1 MLLAI
6 STLIRA
12 SPSHDTW
19 GEVVKGQKNK
29 LMGRKSEEGKKGKK
43 EKAQE
48 RVGLVVQ
55 VCNLETLG

>member
-1 MLLAI
+1 M
-6 STLIRA
+6 
-12 SPSHDTW
+12 
-19 GEVVKGQKNK
+19 VKGQKNK